1 MSSSRLVEEC
11 LKSRV
16 PALKELT
23 EEPNPRVLPYAMYI
37 FVVWIEE
44 GCNSLSENVFFIC
57 GKRVMQ

>member
-1 MSSSRLVEEC
+1 M